1 MTEVKKVAGKNTVRN
16 LSQEQLRSF
25 QQAFEADPKNRLA
38 MNAVTKNPVN
48 TVVLNRS
55 VVAGINHT
63 FSNVLKSNDITA
75 QSRSGR
81 CWLFAG
87 LNTFR
92 VEAMKHLNV
101 EKFELSQNYM
111 MFWDKLEKA
120 NYFLESILST
130 LDEPANGRLIMF
142 LLQNPIQDGGQ
153 WDMFV
158 NLVKKYGVVPK
169 SFMPETES
177 SSNSGAMTSLI
188 TAKLREDAAELRR
201 MHTQGAGEQTLRDCK
216 VDMIAVIY
224 RMLAIHLGEPPRDFY
239 WQWRDKDNTFHR
251 DGKITPHE
259 FFKHYV
265 QVDLDDKVCLINCPT
280 ADKPFNKLYT
290 VEYLGNVREG
300 HIVRYL
306 NVDIGTFKKAAME
319 QVIAGMPVWFGCDV
333 GKMLER
339 DLGILDMSV
348 YDYSLA
354 YGTEFKADK
363 AERVDYGQSVMTHA
377 MVFTGVDVNAEGKPT
392 KWRVENSWGEQVG
405 DKGFLVMSDHWFD
418 EYMYEVVVEKRYVPT
433 DLLAILETEPIKL
446 PPWDPMGSL
455 AHAN

>member
-1 MTEVKKVAGKNTVRN
+1 MANAKATPHLG
-16 LSQEQLRSF
+16 QDQLRGF
-25 QQAFEADPKNRLA
+25 QQAFETDPKNKLA
-38 MNAVTKNPVN
+38 MNAITKNSVN
-48 TVVLNRS
+48 AVALNHDVVTNT
-55 VVAGINHT
+55 NHT
-63 FSNVLKSNDITA
+63 FSHVLKSNDITSQA
-75 QSRSGR
+75 RSGR

-120 NYFLESILST
+120 NYFLESIIAT
-130 LDEPANGRLIMF
+130 LDEPTDGRLIMF
-142 LLQNPIQDGGQ
+142 LLGSPIQDGGQ

-158 NLVKKYGVVPK
+158 NLVKKYGVLPK

-177 SSNSGAMTSLI
+177 SSNTGAMTSLV

-201 MHTQGAGEQTLRDCK
+201 MHAQGAGEQALRDCK
-216 VDMIAVIY
+216 VEMMGVIY
-224 RMLAIHLGEPPRDFY
+224 RMLVIHLGEPPHEFL
-239 WQWRDKDNTFHR
+239 WQWRDKDNNFHR
-251 DGKITPHE
+251 DGMITPQE
-259 FFKHYV
+259 FFKRYV
-265 QVDLDDKVCLINCPT
+265 QVDLDGMVCLINCPT

-290 VEYLGNVREG
+290 IQYLGNVVEG

-306 NVDIGTFKKAAME
+306 NVDIATFKKAALD
-319 QVIAGMPVWFGCDV
+319 QVVGGSPVWFGCDV

-339 DLGILDMSV
+339 DLGILDTDV
-348 YDYSLA
+348 YDYQLA
-354 YGTEFKADK
+354 YNTEFRAGK

-377 MVFTGVDVNAEGKPT
+377 MVFTGVDVNPKGKPT

-405 DKGFLVMSDHWFD
+405 DKGFLIMSDRWFD
-418 EYMYEVVVEKRYVPT
+418 EYMYEVVVEKRYVPA
-433 DLLAILETEPIKL
+433 DLLAILDTEPVKL

-455 AHAN
+455 ARYF